1 MFGASQ
7 FPRPL
12 ICKSDHRCSVPL
24 TTDGSGRKPSRTHK
38 SKRTNV
44 HHHQAHLLNI
54 LFQLVCK
61 RDDENALDVV
71 LEGRMKNRPE
81 QTREM
86 GRFYE
91 DVHFKRT
98 HLNTWKHAKIK
109 QRTRRQNDSHVD
121 KAALHNSTHLPTT
134 QTAEKQ
140 GVVKT
145 SVCSLEKEKKKMLTL
160 LLSRSKR
167 VQVVVLVGYNY
178 QTARKSDESRGYS
191 KKCWQRLVNVVIHLL
206 TPGREWSNVK
216 HKSVCATCL
225 LFIYFI
231 GSEFLFHRHGR
242 KKRIRARHQA
252 AIDRKRSWTNS
263 QPTLEPILRL
273 KHRSLSNETGE

>member
-160 LLSRSKR
+160 LLSRNKR

-178 QTARKSDESRGYS
+178 QTARKSDESRGCS
-191 KKCWQRLVNVVIHLL
+191 KNAGNASSTSWFTYLHQGENDRTWSTSPSVLRVCFSSTSSGRNSFFIDTVV
-206 TPGREWSNVK
+206 
-216 HKSVCATCL
+216 
-225 LFIYFI
+225 
-231 GSEFLFHRHGR
+231 R
-242 KKRIRARHQA
+242 K
-252 AIDRKRSWTNS
+252 
-263 QPTLEPILRL
+263 E
-273 KHRSLSNETGE
+273 